1 MTTHTEVRQYPFGE
15 PVRLDPHPMAAK
27 LLREEPISRILLPF
41 GGEAWLV
48 TRYADVRSVLSDAR
62 FSRAATVGRTDV
74 PRVRETPAL
83 PNIPTSMDPPELTRL
98 RKLTMTAFTA
108 RRVQELRPRAERI
121 VEDMLTAMTAAGSP
135 ADLVEA
141 LALPVP
147 VTIICEMLG
156 VPAEHQHRFRDFSD
170 AIMSTTAVSDE
181 ERVAAY
187 LAVAEY
193 LTEQIAE
200 RRAHPSDDLLGALV
214 AARDNKDRL
223 SEDELITLGI
233 TLLVAGHETTANQIA
248 NFVYVLLTTDGAW
261 TRLHDDPD
269 LVPDAI
275 EELLRH
281 TQLSNGG
288 AFARIATEDVELS
301 GVRIRAGET
310 VFVDLQTANR
320 DESVFPDP
328 ETLDLA
334 RHHNSH
340 LTFGHG
346 FHHCVGAQLARLELQ
361 VTLTALLRRFP
372 DLRLAVPAEDV
383 EWKTGML
390 LRGPRALPVAW

>member
-62 FSRAATVGRTDV
+62 FSRAATVGREDV

-108 RRVQELRPRAERI
+108 RRVQELRPRAEQI
-121 VEDMLTAMTAAGSP
+121 VEDMITAMTAAGSP
-135 ADLVEA
+135 ADLVTA
-141 LALPVP
+141 LALPMP
-147 VTIICEMLG
+147 VTVICEMLG

-170 AIMSTTAVSDE
+170 AIMSTTAFTDE
-181 ERVAAY
+181 ERGAAY
-187 LAVAEY
+187 LAVAGY
-193 LTEQIAE
+193 LTEQIAA
-200 RRAHPSDDLLGALV
+200 RRADPSNDLLGALV
-214 AARDNKDRL
+214 AARDNEDRL

-248 NFVYVLLTTDGAW
+248 NFVYVLLTTDGEW
-261 TRLHDDPD
+261 TRLHDDPS
-269 LVPDAI
+269 LVPAAI

-288 AFARIATEDVELS
+288 AFPRVATEDIELS
-301 GVRIRAGET
+301 GTLIRAGEA

-328 ETLDLA
+328 ETLDLE

-361 VTLTALLRRFP
+361 VALTALLQRFP
-372 DLRLAVPAEDV
+372 NLRLAVPADEV

-390 LRGPRALPVAW
+390 LRGPKALPVAW

>member
-62 FSRAATVGRTDV
+62 FSRAATVGREDV

-108 RRVQELRPRAERI
+108 RRVQELRPRAEQI
-121 VEDMLTAMTAAGSP
+121 VDDMLTAMTAAGSP
-135 ADLVEA
+135 ANLVNA
-141 LALPVP
+141 LALPMP

-156 VPAEHQHRFRDFSD
+156 VPAEHQHRFRDFAD
-170 AIMSTTAVSDE
+170 AIMSTTAFTDE
-181 ERVAAY
+181 ERGAAY
-187 LAVAEY
+187 LAVAGY

-214 AARDNKDRL
+214 AARDNEDRL

-248 NFVYVLLTTDGAW
+248 NFVYVLLTTDGEW
-261 TRLHDDPD
+261 TRLHRDPS
-269 LVPDAI
+269 LIPTAI
-275 EELLRH
+275 EELLRR

-288 AFARIATEDVELS
+288 AFPRIATEDVELS
-301 GVRIRAGET
+301 GTLIRAGEA

-320 DESVFPDP
+320 DETVFPDP
-328 ETLDLA
+328 ETLDLT

-361 VTLTALLRRFP
+361 VALTALLQRFP

-390 LRGPRALPVAW
+390 LRGPKALPVAW